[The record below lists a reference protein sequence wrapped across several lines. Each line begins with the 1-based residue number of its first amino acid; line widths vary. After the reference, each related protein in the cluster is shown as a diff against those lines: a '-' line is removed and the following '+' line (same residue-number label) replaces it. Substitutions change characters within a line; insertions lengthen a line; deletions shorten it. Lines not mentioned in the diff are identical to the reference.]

1 MRSISLV
8 AGLLLVL
15 CSVSAAAQ
23 DLVASCH
30 ASSSF
35 DLTVSPSGLLFD
47 RAQPAPYRIE
57 LAQGELRT
65 DGRPVRLRAEDQD
78 RLSLFERQLRALL
91 PQVRSVAKQ
100 AVDLAVA
107 GLRAESAKLNLS
119 DTTRAELQQ
128 RLAAD
133 ASALKQRI
141 DRSNS
146 THDWQGQAFEQYANQ
161 MIGEIAPLVAGDL
174 GQQALQAAISGDLQQ
189 AAELRDQ
196 AADLASQLRPRLVQ
210 RMQALRPQVQA
221 LCPAVHQLYE
231 LQSGVRD
238 ADGRELNLL
247 SVDS

>member
-1 MRSISLV
+1 MRSIPLL
-8 AGLLLVL
+8 AGMLLILT
-15 CSVSAAAQ
+15 CGRAAAQ

-47 RAQPAPYRIE
+47 RAQPAPYRVE

-65 DGRPVRLRAEDQD
+65 DGRPVHLRAEDQD

-107 GLRAESAKLNLS
+107 GLRAEAARLNLS
-119 DTTRAELQQ
+119 DATRADLQQ

-133 ASALKQRI
+133 AAGLKQRI
-141 DRSNS
+141 ERSNS

-174 GQQALQAAISGDLQQ
+174 GQQALQAAMSGDLQQ

-196 AADLASQLRPRLVQ
+196 ATDLASQLRPRLVQ
-210 RMQALRPQVQA
+210 RMQVLRPQVQA
-221 LCPAVHQLYE
+221 LCPAVRQLYE
-231 LQSGVRD
+231 LQSDVRD
-238 ADGRELNLL
+238 ADGRRLDLL
-247 SVDS
+247 TLDS

>member
-1 MRSISLV
+1 MRSIPWV
-8 AGLLLVL
+8 AGLLLALSCGTV
-15 CSVSAAAQ
+15 AAQ
-23 DLVASCH
+23 ELVASCH

-35 DLTVSPSGLLFD
+35 DLTVSPGGLLFD
-47 RAQPAPYRIE
+47 RAAPAPNRIE

-91 PQVRSVAKQ
+91 PRVRGVARQ
-100 AVDLAVA
+100 AVDLAVQA
-107 GLRAESAKLNLS
+107 LREESVQLS
-119 DTTRAELQQ
+119 LSATTRADLQQ

-133 ASALKQRI
+133 AAALKQRI

-161 MIGEIAPLVAGDL
+161 MVGDIAPLVAGDL
-174 GQQALQAAISGDLQQ
+174 GQQALQAAMSGDLQQ

-196 AADLASQLRPRLVQ
+196 AADLVGQLRPRLLQ

-221 LCPAVHQLYE
+221 LCPAMRQLYD
-231 LQSGVRD
+231 LQSEVRD
-238 ADGRELNLL
+238 ADGRPLNLL
-247 SVDS
+247 SVDA